1 MSEAALSNPPVRPRP
16 LTRPHRQ
23 RFPAGNGPGALP
35 GFRHVGHAGEQPA
48 QLGGSRQLA
57 SLVEGGAD
65 RGGFCL
71 GDDEHPRSMGTRT
84 VTRKRRALA
93 YRLTCAWRPPARVAA
108 G

>member
-16 LTRPHRQ
+16 LMRPHRQ

-48 QLGGSRQLA
+48 QLDGSRQFT

-84 VTRKRRALA
+84 VTSKRRARA
-93 YRLTCAWRPPARVAA
+93 SGRIRARQPPA
-108 G
+108 